1 MSYKHGIEVAEK
13 ATSLKTPLST
23 EYAAQVIF
31 GTAPVNLAEYPEKAV
46 NTPIMANS
54 FEEAKAALGYSE
66 DWKNYTLCQSMDA
79 SYNLF
84 QVSPVIFVNVLDPE
98 RHVKELEEM
107 TVPVSN
113 GQAIV
118 ASIGILLK
126 DLTVKMATET
136 RTGSAEVGAAAAA
149 GNPVELTVD
158 EDYLASFN
166 DSGYLVVTILSS
178 GAGSEAQELIISG
191 KVLAPDLVTEEDL
204 IGAYD
209 SVTGKETGLEV
220 LRQVYPR
227 FGIAPGF
234 LLAPGWSEKPNI
246 GAALQGKCQDIN
258 GVFRCMCLLDL
269 DTAQAQKYS
278 DCEKVKE
285 ESGYSDPHAVVLW
298 PRLTRDGKEY
308 AYSAVYGAMAC
319 SNTIA
324 NNDVPYQ
331 YPSNKALNADGAVL
345 ENGEEICLDQVQAGV
360 VNGAGVVTA
369 LHDSSWKAYGNNT
382 ACYPENTDPKDR
394 WIGCRRMFDY
404 VGNHFAI
411 AYREKLDSNM
421 NRRTIDDIVNSF
433 NIWGNSLVA
442 AGMCA
447 GLYAEYRSDENTTED
462 VLAGHLKLR
471 VFFAPYTPAEY
482 ISTVMEFDVETLE
495 NAFKEE

>member
-1 MSYKHGIEVAEK
+1 MSYKHGIEVGEN
-13 ATSLKTPLST
+13 ATSLKTPLSSQ
-23 EYAAQVIF
+23 YAVQVVL
-31 GTAPVNLAEYPEKAV
+31 GTAPINLAENPEKAV
-46 NTPIMANS
+46 NTPILTTS
-54 FEEAKAALGYSE
+54 FDAAKKALGYSD
-66 DWKNYTLCQSMDA
+66 DWKKYTLCQSMDA

-84 QVSPVIFVNVLDPE
+84 QVCPVIFINVLDPE
-98 RHVKELEEM
+98 RHVEDLDEE

-113 GQAIV
+113 GQAV
-118 ASIGILLK
+118 VKRTGILMK
-126 DLTVKMATET
+126 NLTVKMETET
-136 RTGSAEVGAAAAA
+136 RTGDAQTGVSVTA
-149 GNPVELTVD
+149 GNTVELTVD
-158 EDYLASFN
+158 SDYIATFN
-166 DSGYLVVTILSS
+166 DDGFLVVTLLSTGT
-178 GAGSEAQELIISG
+178 GAEAKELLISG
-191 KVLAPDLVTEEDL
+191 KVLAPELVTEEDL

-227 FGIAPGF
+227 FSIAPGF

-246 GAALQGKCQDIN
+246 GAALQGKCQDID
-258 GVFRCMCLLDL
+258 GVFQCMCLLDL
-269 DTAQAQKYS
+269 DTTQAQKYT
-278 DCEKVKE
+278 DCEKAKE
-285 ESGYSDPHAVVLW
+285 NAGYADPHAVVLW
-298 PRLTRDGKEY
+298 PRLTKDGKEY
-308 AYSAVYGAMAC
+308 AFSAVYGAMAC

-331 YPSNKALNADGAVL
+331 YPSNKELNVDGAVL
-345 ENGEEICLDQVQAGV
+345 AASEEVCLDQVQAGV

-382 ACYPENTDPKDR
+382 ACYPDNSDPKDR

-411 AYREKLDSNM
+411 EYRGKIDSNM
-421 NRRTIDDIVNSF
+421 NRRMIDDVVNSF

-442 AGMCA
+442 SGMCA

-482 ISTVMEFDVETLE
+482 ISTVMEFDVNTLE

>member
-227 FGIAPGF
+227 FS
-234 LLAPGWSEKPNI
+234 W
-246 GAALQGKCQDIN
+246 
-258 GVFRCMCLLDL
+258 
-269 DTAQAQKYS
+269 
-278 DCEKVKE
+278 
-285 ESGYSDPHAVVLW
+285 
-298 PRLTRDGKEY
+298 
-308 AYSAVYGAMAC
+308 
-319 SNTIA
+319 
-324 NNDVPYQ
+324 
-331 YPSNKALNADGAVL
+331 L
-345 ENGEEICLDQVQAGV
+345 E
-360 VNGAGVVTA
+360 
-369 LHDSSWKAYGNNT
+369 
-382 ACYPENTDPKDR
+382 
-394 WIGCRRMFDY
+394 
-404 VGNHFAI
+404 
-411 AYREKLDSNM
+411 
-421 NRRTIDDIVNSF
+421 
-433 NIWGNSLVA
+433 
-442 AGMCA
+442 
-447 GLYAEYRSDENTTED
+447 
-462 VLAGHLKLR
+462 
-471 VFFAPYTPAEY
+471 
-482 ISTVMEFDVETLE
+482 
-495 NAFKEE
+495 

>member
-1 MSYKHGIEVAEK
+1 MSYKHGIEVGEN
-13 ATSLKTPLST
+13 ATSLKTPLSSQ
-23 EYAAQVIF
+23 YAVQVVL
-31 GTAPVNLAEYPEKAV
+31 GTAPVNLAENPEKAV
-46 NTPIMANS
+46 NTPILTTS
-54 FEEAKAALGYSE
+54 FDAAKKALGYSD
-66 DWKNYTLCQSMDA
+66 DWKKYTLCQSMDA

-84 QVSPVIFVNVLDPE
+84 QVCPVIFINVLDPE
-98 RHVKELEEM
+98 RHVEDLDEE

-113 GQAIV
+113 GQAV
-118 ASIGILLK
+118 VKRTGILMK
-126 DLTVKMATET
+126 NLTVKMETET
-136 RTGSAEVGAAAAA
+136 RTGEAQAGVSVTA
-149 GNPVELTVD
+149 GNTVELTVD
-158 EDYLASFN
+158 SDYIATF
-166 DSGYLVVTILSS
+166 DDDGFLVVTLLST
-178 GAGSEAQELIISG
+178 GAGAEAKELLISG
-191 KVLAPDLVTEEDL
+191 KVLAPELVTEDDL

-285 ESGYSDPHAVVLW
+285 ESGFSDPHAVVLW
-298 PRLTRDGKEY
+298 PRLTRNGKEY

-345 ENGEEICLDQVQAGV
+345 ADGEEICLDQAQAGM